1 MVERQLP
8 KLNVAGSNPVSRST
22 SEWTAFHSKSPAEW
36 LGISHTA
43 PSFLL
48 SAKSHA
54 RLACSVAVACKA
66 TSPITTARC
75 RYQLFAGLR
84 LAALE
89 IHFVLPLQ
97 QEEYR
102 ARQRAMLFFIPSARE
117 LESFR
122 FRMPTGGPTKGRG
135 LLHNVRTYTETE
147 KKRGFA
153 SERREMRATIHGPQA
168 GFQGR
173 VAKSCILQRTLFPFL

>member
-1 MVERQLP
+1 MQGRENAVFPRPAGRFETERDALP
-8 KLNVAGSNPVSRST
+8 LLRIPFPAPRRNGLRSIQP
-22 SEWTAFHSKSPAEW
+22 KSPAEW

-66 TSPITTARC
+66 TSLITTARC
-75 RYQLFAGLR
+75 RYQLFADLC

-89 IHFVLPLQ
+89 IHFVSPLQ

-102 ARQRAMLFFIPSARE
+102 ARQRAMLFFYPLCQGTRILPVQNADR
-117 LESFR
+117 R
-122 FRMPTGGPTKGRG
+122 TNKGKG
-135 LLHNVRTYTETE
+135 TVAQCINI
-147 KKRGFA
+147 
-153 SERREMRATIHGPQA
+153 RRD
-168 GFQGR
+168 
-173 VAKSCILQRTLFPFL
+173 

>member
-1 MVERQLP
+1 MNQWGFWCLFGVYSYEIPCNRMKYRKTHKVRERALLHGFSCYEISQKTSQPL
-8 KLNVAGSNPVSRST
+8 SNPVSRST

-75 RYQLFAGLR
+75 RYQLFADLC

-89 IHFVLPLQ
+89 IHFVSPLQ

-135 LLHNVRTYTETE
+135 LLHNV
-147 KKRGFA
+147 
-153 SERREMRATIHGPQA
+153 
-168 GFQGR
+168 
-173 VAKSCILQRTLFPFL
+173 

>member
-54 RLACSVAVACKA
+54 RLAVATNFLRICALRRWRFILSHPYNKKSIVRVSVRCSFL
-66 TSPITTARC
+66 SPLPGNSNPSGSEC
-75 RYQLFAGLR
+75 RPADQQREGDCCTMYKYTQRLR
-84 LAALE
+84 KSVVSRLKDA
-89 IHFVLPLQ
+89 
-97 QEEYR
+97 
-102 ARQRAMLFFIPSARE
+102 
-117 LESFR
+117 
-122 FRMPTGGPTKGRG
+122 KC
-135 LLHNVRTYTETE
+135 
-147 KKRGFA
+147 
-153 SERREMRATIHGPQA
+153 GPQFMCSPA
-168 GFQGR
+168 
-173 VAKSCILQRTLFPFL
+173 

>member
-66 TSPITTARC
+66 TSLITTARC
-75 RYQLFAGLR
+75 RYQLFAELC

-89 IHFVLPLQ
+89 IHFVSPLQ

-102 ARQRAMLFFIPSARE
+102 ARQRAMLFFYPLCQGTRILPVQNADR
-117 LESFR
+117 R
-122 FRMPTGGPTKGRG
+122 TNKGDCCTMYEHTQR
-135 LLHNVRTYTETE
+135 LRKSVVSRL
-147 KKRGFA
+147 KDAKC
-153 SERREMRATIHGPQA
+153 GPQFMCSPA
-168 GFQGR
+168 
-173 VAKSCILQRTLFPFL
+173 

>member
-1 MVERQLP
+1 MNQWGFWCLFGVYSYEIPCNHMKCRKTHKVRERALLHGFSCYKISQKTSQPL
-8 KLNVAGSNPVSRST
+8 SNPVSRST
-22 SEWTAFHSKSPAEW
+22 SEWTAFHPKSPAEW

-75 RYQLFAGLR
+75 RYQLFADLC

-89 IHFVLPLQ
+89 IHFVSPLQ

-122 FRMPTGGPTKGRG
+122 LRMPTGGPTKGRG
-135 LLHNVRTYTETE
+135 LLHNV
-147 KKRGFA
+147 
-153 SERREMRATIHGPQA
+153 
-168 GFQGR
+168 
-173 VAKSCILQRTLFPFL
+173 